1 MALSASPQCGCQRGE
16 IRLRG
21 ARLYYEA
28 FGQAQPDRQPIVLIH
43 GATGTGHSNW
53 HRIAPLLARTYH
65 VIVPDCRGH
74 GQSTNDTP
82 SYAFTEMAADTA
94 ALVRALGYPR
104 AHIIG
109 HSNGGNVALVT
120 LLEHPDIVQS
130 AVLQAANAYVSPD
143 LVEKEPAVFDPDRV
157 AREAPDWMREM
168 IALHG
173 PTHGEDYW
181 RDLLPM
187 TLDAIIT
194 TPNYTPEDL
203 ARVQRPTLVIEGTG
217 DRVNALAKH
226 AQFIARHIPDAE
238 LWRPQGVGHTV
249 HEELP
254 CPWVTRVLDFLAR
267 RGDDAND
274 ALYRLHRA
282 RYADDRETLF
292 QVQATRE
299 ADTLHLQG
307 KVLTAEQRDAAH
319 TIVADNG
326 AAAEP
331 PGNSPTVLSD
341 QVHVLLTPSTSWAL
355 VNRAVTDLR
364 HAPDNSAERISQ
376 ALLGEAVRVLET
388 QDGWAHVRLD
398 HDGYLGWVH
407 EASLHRCD
415 AATVD
420 AYLTACGAI
429 VQTTGTTIYASD
441 SARGGH
447 RVLGRLPFGVSVPLH
462 SEAPTPTAGDES
474 APVSGF
480 PAAGWVRIRLP
491 DGRRGWAKGTDLLPL
506 RSRPQPTPSGIA
518 FTLALICRFVGV
530 PYLWGGRTPFG
541 FDCSGLA
548 QAFLRFMDITPAPR
562 DADQQFRVG
571 QPVTGESQQGDLL
584 FFGSAD
590 DEGGHSDRDAHP
602 ERCANI
608 THVAIALG
616 EGTLIHAN
624 GTAWGVSINYL
635 DPDHPAGMAWLRES
649 LVGVRRYTPGV

>member
-1 MALSASPQCGCQRGE
+1 MAMAEKSPEHGE
-16 IRLRG
+16 VRVRG

-28 FGQAQPDRQPIVLIH
+28 FGQAQPDRHPIVLIH
-43 GATGTGHSNW
+43 GATGTGASTW
-53 HRIAPLLARTYH
+53 RGIAPLLARTYH

-74 GQSTNDTP
+74 GRSTNDRP
-82 SYAFTEMAADTA
+82 AYAFAEMAADTE
-94 ALVRALGYPR
+94 ALVHALGYTR

-130 AVLQAANAYVSPD
+130 AILQAANAYVSPD
-143 LVEKEPAVFDPDRV
+143 LVEREPAVFDPDRV
-157 AREAPDWMREM
+157 AREDPDWMREM

-173 PTHGEDYW
+173 PTHGEGYW
-181 RDLLPM
+181 RDLLRM

-203 ARVQRPTLVIEGTG
+203 ERVQRPTLVVQGAC
-217 DRVNALAKH
+217 DRVNAPAGH

-238 LWRPQGVGHTV
+238 LWRPEGVGHNV
-249 HEELP
+249 HDELP
-254 CPWVTRVLDFLAR
+254 CPWVSRVLDFLAR

-274 ALYRLHRA
+274 ALYRLRRA

-292 QVQATRE
+292 HVQATRE
-299 ADTLHLQG
+299 ADALRLTG
-307 KVLTAEQRDAAH
+307 KVLTAEQRETAKAAL
-319 TIVADNG
+319 ADNIFP
-326 AAAEP
+326 AQ
-331 PGNSPTVLSD
+331 VD
-341 QVHVLLTPSTSWAL
+341 QVHVLLTSSTPWAL

-364 HAPDNSAERISQ
+364 REPDNGAERVSQ

-388 QDGWAHVRLD
+388 QEGWAHVRLD

-407 EASLHRCD
+407 AASLHRCD

-420 AYLTACGAI
+420 TYLATCGAI
-429 VQTTGTTIYASD
+429 VQTAGTTIYASD
-441 SARGGH
+441 NARGGH

-462 SEAPTPTAGDES
+462 SELPPPTRAGGS
-474 APVSGF
+474 APASGF

-506 RSRPQPTPSGIA
+506 RSRPQPNEAGVA

-548 QAFLRFMDITPAPR
+548 QAFLRFMGIAPAPR

-571 QPVTGESQQGDLL
+571 QPVQGEPRQGDLL

-590 DEGGHSDRDAHP
+590 DGGDHPNPHDRDA
-602 ERCANI
+602 NV

-616 EGTLIHAN
+616 EGVLIHAN
-624 GTAWGVSINYL
+624 GTAWGVSINHL
-635 DPDHPAGMAWLRES
+635 DPDHPAGMTWLRES
-649 LVGVRRYTPGV
+649 LVGVRRYIP